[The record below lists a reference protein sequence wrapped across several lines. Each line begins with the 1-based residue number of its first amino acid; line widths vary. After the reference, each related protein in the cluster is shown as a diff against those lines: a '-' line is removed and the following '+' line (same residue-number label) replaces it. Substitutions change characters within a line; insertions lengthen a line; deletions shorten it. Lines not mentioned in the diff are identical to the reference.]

1 MNWGARTDH
10 SCSLKRR
17 FNSAFYFESLIP
29 YKCNNPVS
37 GVLTKIML
45 TVHLV
50 SRSVTLNFVLAFHQ
64 LFYIFID
71 EPYSNKF
78 CLTCWF
84 NIYWILYPVNIESWD
99 TSTSI
104 FWYKCDK
111 FKNTSSISLQ
121 LVMSDSESQEMFTV
135 PSGSLILS
143 NNHHTQWWIN
153 RRRSHWDWKRWDIYL
168 RR

>member
-45 TVHLV
+45 TVHPV
-50 SRSVTLNFVLAFHQ
+50 SRSVILNFVFAFHQ
-64 LFYIFID
+64 LFFMRTSLLMSHIQINFVWHTGLIFTGFFILKLSP
-71 EPYSNKF
+71 EILV
-78 CLTCWF
+78 LT
-84 NIYWILYPVNIESWD
+84 
-99 TSTSI
+99 I

-111 FKNTSSISLQ
+111 FKNTS
-121 LVMSDSESQEMFTV
+121 
-135 PSGSLILS
+135 
-143 NNHHTQWWIN
+143 TQWWIN